1 MCFKCVLRAVLAE
14 EELAKAGNANPTPV
28 SYDDIDRDH
37 LKAQVNLTNAQAVLR
52 LAEAANSLNM
62 INATAEEQGVLRL
75 ITALLPVKPEPIKA
89 ESSATS
95 PIRWAEGLI
104 RQLPVDHD
112 GRNSWLLNYGS
123 SIAEAPSKAVDPR
136 ENTVGQTDQSATM
149 ANQPLTAVDEFEG
162 LPTMLKDYVLSMREL
177 GVEVEVV
184 RLPL

>member
-1 MCFKCVLRAVLAE
+1 MCFKCVLRALLAE

-62 INATAEEQGVLRL
+62 INATAEEQAVLRL
-75 ITALLPVKPEPIKA
+75 ITALLPAKPELKVSGETGTA
-89 ESSATS
+89 EQVNQAAS
-95 PIRWAEGLI
+95 
-104 RQLPVDHD
+104 
-112 GRNSWLLNYGS
+112 
-123 SIAEAPSKAVDPR
+123 
-136 ENTVGQTDQSATM
+136 M

-162 LPTMLKDYVLSMREL
+162 LPTMLKDYVLSMRKL

>member
-14 EELAKAGNANPTPV
+14 EELAKAGNATPTPV

-75 ITALLPVKPEPIKA
+75 ITALLPAKA
-89 ESSATS
+89 EPTKTEHA
-95 PIRWAEGLI
+95 R
-104 RQLPVDHD
+104 
-112 GRNSWLLNYGS
+112 
-123 SIAEAPSKAVDPR
+123 AVDPR
-136 ENTVGQTDQSATM
+136 ENTVGQTDQSASV
-149 ANQPLTAVDEFEG
+149 ANQPLANETPAPVDEFEG
-162 LPTMLKDYVLSMREL
+162 LPAMLKEYVLSMRKL